1 MVSPTEIPEHL
12 IDIER
17 VIASK
22 NPALLKVVPGF
33 LIRYL
38 KRITHQEAIN
48 DYIYRNREKFGLDFI
63 EVILKEFGADIS
75 SKTSGQADKRTS
87 GQELTSGQA
96 DKRTSGQEL
105 TGGQADK
112 QTSRQVNDTESK
124 TRNPKPETRNP
135 KPETRNPKPKTRNP
149 KPETRNPKPE
159 TRNLKPETFDFLS
172 TGRFIIASNH
182 PLGGLD
188 GMALMQAVGRVRKD
202 LVFPVNDILMNVP
215 GLQPLFIPINKHGKN
230 TDNARIIDE
239 TFASD
244 KIVLYFPAGLVSRK
258 QKGGV
263 IRDLEWKKT
272 FISKARRYHR
282 DVVPVHIS
290 GKNSDFFYNLSN
302 WRRRLGIKANLEMLY
317 LVDEMVKQ
325 KDKPIR
331 ITFGRPIPWQ
341 TFDKSRTDSE
351 WAAWVKE
358 RVYEMGEG

>member
-112 QTSRQVNDTESK
+112 QTSRQVNDTES
-124 TRNPKPETRNP
+124 
-135 KPETRNPKPKTRNP
+135 KTRNP